1 MLLKCMARVQI
12 IQPYPATGRR
22 RSESKKPLRVFLVED
37 NVDIVELLTTACE
50 EIDNV
55 LVVGWS
61 ASADDAIERI
71 AFSEPDV
78 VLIDNQLRSGSGI
91 DVIRAI
97 RLMGLF
103 PAPLLLAMSN
113 ALTGTV
119 REASLAAGADA
130 YFDKTIDYGKLLT
143 RIAALAR

>member
-1 MLLKCMARVQI
+1 M
-12 IQPYPATGRR
+12 
-22 RSESKKPLRVFLVED
+22 ED
-37 NVDIVELLTTACE
+37 NVDIVELLSTACE

-71 AFSEPDV
+71 ACSEPDV

-97 RLMGLF
+97 RLTGPV

-119 REASLAAGADA
+119 REASMAAGADA
-130 YFDKTIDYGKLLT
+130 YFDKTIDYGRLLT
-143 RIAALAR
+143 RIADLAR

>member
-1 MLLKCMARVQI
+1 LLLKCMARVQI

-22 RSESKKPLRVFLVED
+22 RSESKEPLRVYLVED
-37 NVDIVELLTTACE
+37 NVDIVGLLTTACE

-55 LVVGWS
+55 KVVGWS

-71 AFSEPDV
+71 ASSEPDV

-97 RLMGLF
+97 RLMGAD

-130 YFDKTIDYGKLLT
+130 YFDKTIDYGRLLT